1 MDEVFF
7 TLLKKSILLL
17 FLSILFYF
25 INSNLI
31 QNIVL
36 SYIFI
41 LKEKNDDGLNI
52 INNLNSIYYYLFYN
66 ICFFKLITFIIIFV
80 LLN

>member
-52 INNLNSIYYYLFYN
+52 INNLNSIYYYLFY
-66 ICFFKLITFIIIFV
+66 L
-80 LLN
+80 